1 MRQSLRVLHLEDDEL
16 DAELIRKTI
25 IEAGLACTVTRV
37 ETRPDFEAALGRG
50 GFDLILTD
58 HSLPSFDGLSALS
71 LAQKQ
76 CPDVPFIFVSGTIGE
91 DRAIEALKRGAIDYV
106 LKDKLSRL
114 VPRLRRAL
122 EEAEDHAE
130 RRRAER
136 ALSESEKRYRRLV
149 ESVTN
154 YIYTVQVKINKPVS
168 TIHGPGCVSVT
179 GYTAEEY
186 QADPYLWYSMIHA
199 DDRNIVEKQVRRIL
213 LGEDAPPLE
222 HRIIHKDG
230 SVRWIRNT
238 IVPKFDE
245 CGRLVAYDGL
255 VADITARKQAE
266 ETIKRYNSELET
278 KVGERTQELERNRRG
293 MEQAKLQAEAANR
306 AKTDFLANMS
316 HELRTPLNTILGFSE
331 ILQDEL
337 FGTLNEKQKDHVN
350 SIYGSGRHLLS
361 LINDIL
367 DLSKV
372 ESGKLELEVSLVFL
386 PNVLS
391 ASLTMLKEKAVRHC
405 ITLALEVEPGASIEL
420 DTDERKLKQI
430 LFNLLSNAVKFT
442 PKGGSV
448 HVHAR
453 RVSSLESQV
462 SSLDLR
468 PETKNSQLDRDFI
481 EIAVADTGIG
491 IKREDQDKLFKPFCQ
506 LEPAY
511 TKTYE
516 GTGLGLAITRRLV
529 EFLGGTIAVKSEC
542 GKGSTFTFVLPF
554 RRRAEVPR

>member
-1 MRQSLRVLHLEDDEL
+1 
-16 DAELIRKTI
+16 
-25 IEAGLACTVTRV
+25 
-37 ETRPDFEAALGRG
+37 
-50 GFDLILTD
+50 
-58 HSLPSFDGLSALS
+58 
-71 LAQKQ
+71 
-76 CPDVPFIFVSGTIGE
+76 VPFIFVSGTIGE

-114 VPRLRRAL
+114 APRLRRAL

-136 ALSESEKRYRRLV
+136 ALLESEKRYRRLV

-154 YIYTVQVKINKPVS
+154 YIYTVQVEAGRPVS
-168 TIHGPGCVSVT
+168 TTHGPGCVSVT

-186 QADPYLWYSMIHA
+186 HADPHLWYSMIHA
-199 DDRNIVEKQVRRIL
+199 EDRCMVEKQVRKIL

-238 IVPKFDE
+238 IVPKFDDR
-245 CGRLVAYDGL
+245 GRLAAYDGL
-255 VADITARKQAE
+255 VVDITARKQAE
-266 ETIKRYNSELET
+266 ETIKRYNSELEA

-293 MEQAKLQAEAANR
+293 MEQAKIQAEAANR

-337 FGTLNEKQKDHVN
+337 FGALNEKQKDHVN
-350 SIYGSGRHLLS
+350 SIYCSGKHLLS

-372 ESGKLELEVSLVFL
+372 ESGKLELEVSRIFL

-391 ASLTMLKEKAVRHC
+391 ASLTMLKEKAVKHG
-405 ITLALEVEPGASIEL
+405 ITLALDVEPDAAIEF

-442 PKGGSV
+442 PDGGSV
-448 HVHAR
+448 RVKAR

-462 SSLDLR
+462 SSLDLK
-468 PETKNSQLDRDFI
+468 PETKNSQFDRDFI

-491 IKREDQDKLFKPFCQ
+491 IKRGDLDKLFKPFCQ

-516 GTGLGLAITRRLV
+516 GTGLGLAIIKRLV
-529 EFLGGTIAVKSEC
+529 EFLGGTIGVESEC
-542 GKGSTFTFVLPF
+542 DKGSTFSFALPLKLK
-554 RRRAEVPR
+554 